1 MAEILLQADSG
12 KDFPEDYI
20 HCSKNIFLHFS
31 SKNTNKNY
39 HSSNKYYKTKAE
51 NIKHKTLKKQKPNM
65 EKGANSSLDIIP
77 SRKN

>member
-51 NIKHKTLKKQKPNM
+51 NIKP
-65 EKGANSSLDIIP
+65 
-77 SRKN
+77 